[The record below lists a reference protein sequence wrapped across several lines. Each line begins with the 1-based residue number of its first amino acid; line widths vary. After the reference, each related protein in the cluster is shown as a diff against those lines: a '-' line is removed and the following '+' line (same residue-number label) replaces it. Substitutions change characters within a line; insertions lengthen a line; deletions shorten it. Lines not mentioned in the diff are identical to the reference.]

1 MNFRRVLWTGYKRT
15 DGTCDVKI
23 YVRTPEGKKYYST
36 GIKIEEHFWK
46 KSTGEVRSIHPLAE
60 LYNSQ
65 INALKMELEQF
76 FRKGGSFSAWEDR
89 KRIGDGAF
97 IPFLEDFI
105 SEAHKGRHGLS
116 KGSIKVYDALLK
128 RIKELAAIQGKRDF
142 KFSEIDNTF
151 LDQFWKMLLNQ
162 GCSMTGGVGKHTKC
176 LKRVMK
182 VAQEKGL
189 HENEAYKSFKV
200 HKLTHSEKIYLSEQE
215 INLIEKVTLPNNID
229 KERIR
234 FLIAYYFLLRFSDVI
249 RIRRSHFFENDNKYF
264 FRIKHQKTKKE
275 VVIPVK
281 PKALELLEKVDYK
294 LDYSA
299 NQIANCQ
306 IKYIAAM
313 AGVNEEVNQGNERSP
328 KSNFVTF
335 HTARRSAATN
345 LYLSGVSTKLIADLG
360 GWTNEK
366 TLRLYLRA
374 SGLDSARM
382 ASDLEFFK

>member
-1 MNFRRVLWTGYKRT
+1 MNFRRVLWTSYKRS

-36 GIKIEEHFWK
+36 GIKVHPRHWK
-46 KSTGEVRSIHPLAE
+46 ENTGEVKKDHPMAE

-65 INALKMELEQF
+65 INALKMELEHW
-76 FRKGGSFSAWEDR
+76 FRNGGSFSGWEDN
-89 KRIGDGAF
+89 KLMGEGLLIS
-97 IPFLEDFI
+97 FLESFI
-105 SEAHKGRHGLS
+105 EEAQQGRHGLS
-116 KGSIKVYDALLK
+116 QQTILVYKSLLNK
-128 RIKELAAIQGKRDF
+128 LHEFAFKEGRKDF
-142 KFSEIDNTF
+142 QFVDINGNF
-151 LDQFWKMLLNQ
+151 LNQFWDMLLEQ
-162 GCSMTGGVGKHTKC
+162 GLTMTGGIGKYTKC

-189 HENEAYKSFKV
+189 HNNEAYKSFKV
-200 HKLTHSEKIYLSEQE
+200 HKLTNSEKVYLTEQE
-215 INLIEKVTLPNNID
+215 MASIEQVSLPD
-229 KERIR
+229 HLDRERSR
-234 FLIAYYFLLRFSDVI
+234 FMIAYYFLLRFSDVV
-249 RIRRSHFFENDNKYF
+249 RINKNNFFQNGQKHF
-264 FRIKHQKTKKE
+264 FRIRHQKTKAE

-281 PKALELLEKVDYK
+281 PKARELLEKVDYK

-299 NQIANCQ
+299 NQVANRQ

-313 AGVNEEVNQGNERSP
+313 AGINDEVSQGEQKGP

-360 GWTNEK
+360 GWTNER
-366 TLRLYLRA
+366 TLKLYLRA
-374 SGLDSARM
+374 SGLDSAHM